1 MRQIRAQLSRIS
13 WVSTDSLEM
22 TLDSYGSKC
31 QGLAPVARK
40 TFYNKIKLIFWTSN
54 SISEESLED
63 SPGTSQR
70 LSPRIK
76 IFRNFLTFIVQKLQ
90 LKIFWSDFRLF
101 QTVQDDLKFRTQFI
115 VSKNQAGNYDKSPSF
130 QKKWFFNFVYK
141 SSLCFD
147 NKLSVI
153 LSSCCLYISFYFW
166 VKILIQEIQ
175 NDLDIFSEHN

>member
-22 TLDSYGSKC
+22 TLDSYGSKFHR
-31 QGLAPVARK
+31 LAPVARK
-40 TFYNKIKLIFWTSN
+40 YKIKFIFWTSN

-76 IFRNFLTFIVQKLQ
+76 IFRNFLTFIFQKLFKL
-90 LKIFWSDFRLF
+90 LKILWSYFRLF
-101 QTVQDDLKFRTQFI
+101 QIVQNDHKFRTQFI
-115 VSKNQAGNYDKSPSF
+115 VSKNQAGNYDKSHSF
-130 QKKWFFNFVYK
+130 RKNDFFNFVYK

-153 LSSCCLYISFYFW
+153 LSSFCLYKSFYFW
-166 VKILIQEIQ
+166 AKILKQELQ

>member
-40 TFYNKIKLIFWTSN
+40 IFDDKIKLIIWTSN

-76 IFRNFLTFIVQKLQ
+76 IFRNFFKLTFIVQKLQ

-101 QTVQDDLKFRTQFI
+101 QIVQDDLKFRTQFI
-115 VSKNQAGNYDKSPSF
+115 VSKNQAGNYDKSPLF
-130 QKKWFFNFVYK
+130 QKKWFF
-141 SSLCFD
+141 
-147 NKLSVI
+147 
-153 LSSCCLYISFYFW
+153 
-166 VKILIQEIQ
+166 
-175 NDLDIFSEHN
+175 